1 MEVMYAN
8 LHMHSGYS
16 DAGFTPEQ
24 LVRIG
29 KAVGHKALA
38 LTDHE
43 TDAGCQE
50 FMENCRLEGIEC
62 VTGAEF
68 YGKFNGRAMHITALD
83 FDSNAPSIR
92 NFIDERCH
100 LQARWA
106 KAGFDKA
113 KRLGLLDEVTW
124 EEVVVSA
131 GKGAW
136 LCYDSVLNL
145 LSQKHVSFVDRRPQL
160 VEIFRRDEEVRVMK
174 PAYPEA
180 ADVFRAVRDAGGVV
194 GVAHPSEVQFDFI
207 EQLIDYGMNAI
218 EVSYSCRTVERE
230 RGKELALEL
239 AARRNLYK
247 MGGTDHSGPL
257 SANGGIL
264 AVPIFNGISEEDFR
278 ILKDRKLG

>member
-8 LHMHSGYS
+8 LHMHSTYS

-43 TDAGCQE
+43 TDGGCEE

-68 YGKFNGRAMHITALD
+68 YGQFNGRKMHITALD

-92 NFIDERCH
+92 NFIDERCR
-100 LQARWA
+100 LQAQWA

-124 EEVVVSA
+124 DEVVESA

-145 LSQKHVSFVDRRPQL
+145 LAQKHIKFVDRRPQL
-160 VEIFRRDEEVRVMK
+160 VEIFRRDEEAKVLK
-174 PAYPEA
+174 PEYPEA

-194 GVAHPSEVQFDFI
+194 GVAHPSETQFDFI

-218 EVSYSCRTVERE
+218 EISYHNVERE
-230 RGKELALEL
+230 RGRELAREL
-239 AARRNLYK
+239 AARRSLYK
-247 MGGTDHSGPL
+247 MGGTDHSGPM
-257 SANGGIL
+257 SANGGKY
-264 AVPIFNGISEEDFR
+264 AVPVFHGISEEDFR

>member
-194 GVAHPSEVQFDFI
+194 GVAHPSEIQFDFI